1 MAVGH
6 APENVAKIGI
16 GLDVVEPCR
25 GDEGADRCP
34 SLSAA
39 IGAGKEMILAL
50 M

>member
-6 APENVAKIGI
+6 APENVAEVSI

-25 GDEGADRCP
+25 GDQGADRCL
-34 SLSAA
+34 SLCAA
-39 IGAGKEMILAL
+39 IGTGEKVVLAL